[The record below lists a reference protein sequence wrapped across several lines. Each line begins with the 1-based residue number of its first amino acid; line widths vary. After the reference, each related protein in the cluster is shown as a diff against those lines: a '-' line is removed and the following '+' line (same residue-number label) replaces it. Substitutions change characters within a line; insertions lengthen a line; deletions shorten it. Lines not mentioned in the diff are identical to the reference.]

1 MTPAAGSLARAMSVS
16 ACIDNVETTLQPHLD
31 SGALP
36 GYVAAVS
43 VAGERRTRA
52 AGAMSIDP
60 GAGAMSP
67 QTLFRVASLSKIV
80 AGVLALSLE
89 QDGVVG
95 LEDPVGRWLPELAE
109 PRVVR
114 DVRGSLDDTVAA
126 QRPIRVRDLLTMT
139 AGLGRSLPDG
149 PLHRAMAA
157 EGLESGPF
165 PPAFSH
171 DEFMARLG
179 ALPLAHQPGAGWLYH
194 TSIDVLSVLMA
205 RAAGRSL
212 SDLVADRVVG
222 PLDLGG
228 LPFHAREPGRLA
240 TAYEPTDDGLEL
252 LDLPSG
258 PFSRPPRFESLGSG
272 LVCTAPDFL
281 AFMEVLALGGGSV
294 LSAESVERMGADQ
307 LDDGQRAI
315 AQAFFGEAWSWGL
328 ACQVKLTAGD
338 TALAP
343 GGFGWQG
350 GTGTTAYVDPHRAL
364 AAVLLTQRGLTGP
377 RAPDAFVAFWDAVY
391 RGL

>member
-1 MTPAAGSLARAMSVS
+1 MSVS
-16 ACIDNVETTLQPHLD
+16 ACIDRVETALQPYLD

-36 GYVAAVS
+36 GYVAAIS
-43 VAGERRTRA
+43 IAGQRRIRA
-52 AGAMSIDP
+52 AGAMSIEP
-60 GAGAMSP
+60 GAGAMRS

-89 QDGVVG
+89 QDGVFA

-109 PRVVR
+109 PRVVG
-114 DVRGSLDDTVAA
+114 DVRGPLDDTAA
-126 QRPIRVRDLLTMT
+126 AERPIRVRDLLTMT
-139 AGLGRSLPDG
+139 AGVGRLLPDG
-149 PLHRAMAA
+149 PLHRAMVA

-205 RAAGRSL
+205 RAADHSL
-212 SDLVADRVVG
+212 SELIADRVAE
-222 PLDLGG
+222 PLGLGG

-240 TAYEPTDDGLEL
+240 TAYEPTGDGLEV

-258 PFSRPPRFESLGSG
+258 PFSLLPRFESLGSG
-272 LVCTAPDFL
+272 LVSTAPDFL
-281 AFMEVLALGGGSV
+281 AFMELLVDAGASV
-294 LSAESVERMGADQ
+294 LSAESVARIGADQ
-307 LDDGQRAI
+307 LDDRQRAL
-315 AQAFFGEAWSWGL
+315 AQQFFGESWSWGL
-328 ACQVKLTAGD
+328 GCQVKLSDGD

-350 GTGTTAYVDPHRAL
+350 GTGATAYVDPPRAL

-377 RAPDAFVAFWDAVY
+377 RPPAPFVAFWDAVY

>member
-1 MTPAAGSLARAMSVS
+1 MSVG
-16 ACIDNVETTLQPHLD
+16 ACIDTIETALRPYVD

-36 GYVAAVS
+36 GYVAALS
-43 VAGERRTRA
+43 VAGERRA
-52 AGAMSIDP
+52 CAGGAMSIEP
-60 GAGAMSP
+60 GAGAMSS

-89 QDGVVG
+89 QDGVFA

-114 DVRGSLDDTVAA
+114 DVRGPLDDTVAA
-126 QRPIRVRDLLTMT
+126 ARPIRVRDLLTMT
-139 AGLGRSLPDG
+139 AGVGRFLPDG
-149 PLHRAMAA
+149 PLHRAMVA

-171 DEFMARLG
+171 DEFMGRVG

-205 RAAGRSL
+205 RAGGGRL
-212 SDLVADRVVG
+212 SALVADRVCG
-222 PLDLGG
+222 PLG
-228 LPFHAREPGRLA
+228 LDGLQFHAREAGRLA
-240 TAYEPTDDGLEL
+240 TAYQPSDDGLGL
-252 LDLPSG
+252 LGLPSG

-272 LVCTAPDFL
+272 LVSSAPDFL
-281 AFMEVLALGGGSV
+281 AFMELLALGGGSV
-294 LSAESVERMGADQ
+294 LSADSVWRIGADQ
-307 LDDGQRAI
+307 LDDHQRAI
-315 AQAFFGEAWSWGL
+315 AQEFFGHAWSWGL
-328 ACQVKLTAGD
+328 GCQVKLTAGD

-350 GTGTTAYVDPHRAL
+350 GSGATAYVDPPRAL
-364 AAVLLTQRGLTGP
+364 AAVLLTHRGLTGP
-377 RAPDAFVAFWDAVY
+377 RPPDVFVAFWDAVY